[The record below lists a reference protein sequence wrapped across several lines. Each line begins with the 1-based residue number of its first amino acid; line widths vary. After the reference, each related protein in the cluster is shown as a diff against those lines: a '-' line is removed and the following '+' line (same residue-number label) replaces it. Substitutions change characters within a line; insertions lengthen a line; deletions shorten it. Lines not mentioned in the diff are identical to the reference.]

1 MATKINAAVI
11 FSSIDNSKVNYSVY
25 RYACSVTYYGQN
37 NLIME
42 TRKRLQGY
50 VSENSIAYDMLSTD
64 KQLSKKQLWVISYEL
79 LKNET
84 YCKNVENFI
93 KKNGKFCFNQNQLS
107 QNEMIERIQEREG
120 YFPASM
126 RW

>member
-1 MATKINAAVI
+1 MPT
-11 FSSIDNSKVNYSVY
+11 S
-25 RYACSVTYYGQN
+25 
-37 NLIME
+37 
-42 TRKRLQGY
+42 KRLRGY
-50 VSENSIAYDMLSTD
+50 VSENSIASDMLSTD
-64 KQLSKKQLWVISYEL
+64 KKSSKKQLWAISYEL

-93 KKNGKFCFNQNQLS
+93 KKNGMFCFNQNKLS